1 MDAVRPFPNDETS
14 NNDVRTHGSYLVGGR
29 PLCQSE
35 TSSPL

>member
-14 NNDVRTHGSYLVGGR
+14 NNDVRTRGSYLVGGR
-29 PLCQSE
+29 PLCQSK